1 MSRMGASG
9 PGTRR
14 HAARRG
20 SAWRVIALCAVV
32 GLLAACSGTG
42 PTAVPTT
49 DASKDKLA
57 QVLARGTLVGY
68 AELDYPPQSI
78 RVEGAARANP
88 TKCLPNELTSAEV
101 TGFDIETT
109 KLVAKALGVEACFVS
124 PTFTEVTAGSWSDRM
139 DIAYASG
146 AINAKRM
153 ETLYMTQP
161 YYYIPQRFIVPQDSP
176 AKAPADLDGKTIG
189 TCTSCTVEAYLQGTL
204 KIPGVDLV
212 QKVKNPKLAGYETE
226 FSAVDD
232 LVTGKIDAFLAAEPI
247 GLEWIKEGKA
257 VRLLDEAA
265 FSMYPSG
272 FVDKGSGLSDAAF
285 VKRVNE
291 IIAAAHA
298 DGTLKA
304 LSIQWFKTDY
314 TTVAGQFDLSVIGQD
329 VK

>member
-1 MSRMGASG
+1 VTISRRVAI
-9 PGTRR
+9 
-14 HAARRG
+14 AAV
-20 SAWRVIALCAVV
+20 AILV
-32 GLLAACSGTG
+32 AACSGSG
-42 PTAVPTT
+42 VSPAAPSADPTT
-49 DASKDKLA
+49 DKLA
-57 QVLARGTLVGY
+57 QILARGTLVGY

-78 RVEGAARANP
+78 KVEGATRATA
-88 TKCLPNELTSAEV
+88 TKCLANQLTSAEV

-124 PTFTEVTAGSWSDRM
+124 PTFSEVTAGSWGDRL

-153 ETLYMTQP
+153 EKLWMTQP
-161 YYYIPQRFIVPQDSP
+161 YYYVPQRFIVRTDSP
-176 AKAPADLDGKTIG
+176 AKTLSDLDGKTIG

-226 FSAVDD
+226 FPGIDD
-232 LVTGKIDAFLAAEPI
+232 LVAGKIDAFLAAEPI
-247 GLEWIKEGKA
+247 GLQSIKDGKPL
-257 VRLLDEAA
+257 RLLDEPA

-272 FVDKGSGLSDAAF
+272 FVDKGSGLADAAF

-298 DGTLKA
+298 DGTFKA
-304 LSIQWFKTDY
+304 MSMQWFKTDY
-314 TTVAGQFDLSVIGQD
+314 TTPAGAFDVTVLGQD